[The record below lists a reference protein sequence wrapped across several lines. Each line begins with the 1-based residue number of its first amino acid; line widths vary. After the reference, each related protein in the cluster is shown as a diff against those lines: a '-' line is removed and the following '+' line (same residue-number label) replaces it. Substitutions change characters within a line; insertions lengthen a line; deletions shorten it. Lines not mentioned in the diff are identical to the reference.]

1 MEKLCNLWEYKVH
14 LQQMHM
20 FIYILLHFV
29 LGFSV
34 YNAWNNVSAIVFFKF
49 HYYVNNFSILIS
61 VVKVIKYNCC

>member
-20 FIYILLHFV
+20 FIYILLHSV

-34 YNAWNNVSAIVFFKF
+34 YSAWNVSTIVFFKF
-49 HYYVNNFSILIS
+49 HYYVNNFSIPIS